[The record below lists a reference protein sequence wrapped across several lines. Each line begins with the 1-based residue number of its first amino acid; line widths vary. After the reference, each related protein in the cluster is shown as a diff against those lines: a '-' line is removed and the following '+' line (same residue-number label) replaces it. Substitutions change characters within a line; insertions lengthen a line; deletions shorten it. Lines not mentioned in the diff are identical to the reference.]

1 MARGGFIDYYEF
13 MQISPNAEAETIQ
26 RVYRMLASRY
36 HPDNP
41 ETGNMELFLLLNQ
54 AHEVLSDVG
63 QRAAYD
69 AVHQSQATEPI
80 TVFSMKEFARGIDG
94 EDNRRM
100 GILCLL
106 YRQRR
111 TNPDHPGL
119 TILDLENMMAFPR
132 EHLLFT
138 LWYLREKDLLRLD
151 AGSSYV
157 VTSAGVDYVEEHLP
171 KNRILYKLLN
181 AAEAGAAYGPDV
193 VTPGASRE
201 HRPETM
207 H

>member
-1 MARGGFIDYYEF
+1 MDRGGFIDYYEF
-13 MQISPNAEAETIQ
+13 MQISPNAEPETVQ

-41 ETGNMELFLLLNQ
+41 ETGDMELFLLLNQ
-54 AHEVLSDVG
+54 AHEVLSDTA
-63 QRAAYD
+63 QRSAYD
-69 AVHQSQATEPI
+69 AVHQSQAAEPI

-138 LWYLREKDLLRLD
+138 LWYLREKDFLRLD
-151 AGSSYV
+151 AGSMYV
-157 VTSAGVDYVEEHLP
+157 VTSSGVDYVEEHLP
-171 KNRILYKLLN
+171 KNRVLYKLLN
-181 AAEAGAAYGPDV
+181 AAEAGASYRPS
-193 VTPGASRE
+193 TSPE
-201 HRPETM
+201 HRRDTM
-207 H
+207 Q